1 MADTYF
7 SMRNVQFVLY
17 EVMKAEGLCALPR
30 FEEHSREIFDMV
42 LETGKKLCDGTL
54 YPALK
59 EMDLSAPAF
68 KDGRVTVSPVVRE
81 LMRECSEGGWI
92 GAHAD
97 FEQGGQQLPDTVL
110 AALRFMFSASNYSAS
125 VYPFLSSGAAQL
137 ILSFGSPELADTYV
151 PPIFEGRWQGTMA
164 MTEPHAGSS
173 LADLQTT
180 ARRTDGDYFLLTGQ
194 KIFISCGEHDGV
206 ENIVHLML
214 ARIEG
219 APAGVKGISL
229 FVVPKLRPDGQGGLV
244 PNDVVCTGIFHKL
257 GYRGSPITQL
267 EMGEH
272 GDCRAWLV
280 GQEHQGLRY
289 MFQMMNEARVGVGM
303 GATAIATAAYYASLK
318 YSMERCQGRPI
329 GGKDLSAPQVPI
341 IEHADVKRM
350 LLFQRSIVEGSL
362 SLIVYCSKLIDLIH
376 AGPVEDRERH
386 ELLLDFLTPI
396 AKSYPSEMGILSASA
411 GLQCLGGY
419 GYCDEF
425 PLEQYYRDARI
436 HPIHEGTTGI
446 QGLDL
451 LGRKVTMHNGAAYR
465 AFIAAVESALA
476 EAGDVEMLGEAC
488 TALRDSVGLLNEVT
502 EALLKAAASGETE
515 AFLADA
521 TLYLELTSLVAIGWH
536 WILQGTV
543 AERALAAAP
552 DSPDRHFYLGKRD
565 AYTYFM
571 RYELPKMH
579 GLAAR
584 LKQCD
589 GFTARVD
596 VRNFEGA

>member
-7 SMRNVQFVLY
+7 SMRNIEFVLY
-17 EVMKAEGLCALPR
+17 EVMKAESLSALPR

-42 LETGKKLCDGTL
+42 LETGQKLCDGTL

-59 EMDLSAPAF
+59 AMDQSAPEF
-68 KDGRVTVSPVVRE
+68 RNGTVQVAPMVRD
-81 LMRECSEGGWI
+81 LLQECGEGGWI

-97 FEQGGQQLPDTVL
+97 YDRGGQQLPDTVL
-110 AALRFMFSASNYSAS
+110 AALRFMFAAANYSAS

-137 ILSFGSPELADTYV
+137 ILSFGSQALADTYV

-180 ARRTDGDYFLLTGQ
+180 ATRTEDGYYKLAGQ

-206 ENIVHLML
+206 DNIVHLML
-214 ARIEG
+214 ARIDG

-229 FVVPKLRPDGQGGLV
+229 FVVPKLRPDANGGLE

-272 GDCRAWLV
+272 GNCRAWLV
-280 GQEHQGLRY
+280 GEEHQGLRY

-303 GATAIATAAYYASLK
+303 GATAIATAAYYASLR

-329 GGKDLSAPQVPI
+329 AGKDLSAPQIPI

-350 LLFQRSIVEGSL
+350 LLFQRAIVEGSL

-376 AGPVEDRERH
+376 AGPVEEREGH

-451 LGRKVTMHNGAAYR
+451 LGRKVTMQNGAAYR
-465 AFIAAVESALA
+465 AFLAAVEGALG
-476 EAGDVEMLGEAC
+476 EAADVEMLGEAC
-488 TALRDSVGLLNEVT
+488 AALRDAVDLLKAVT

-536 WILQGTV
+536 WVLQGTV

-552 DSPDRHFYLGKRD
+552 ASPDRHFYLGKRD
-565 AYTYFM
+565 AYTYFI
-571 RYELPKMH
+571 RYELPKIH

-596 VRNFEGA
+596 SRNFTAS

>member
-1 MADTYF
+1 MA
-7 SMRNVQFVLY
+7 
-17 EVMKAEGLCALPR
+17 
-30 FEEHSREIFDMV
+30 
-42 LETGKKLCDGTL
+42 
-54 YPALK
+54 
-59 EMDLSAPAF
+59 
-68 KDGRVTVSPVVRE
+68 
-81 LMRECSEGGWI
+81 
-92 GAHAD
+92 
-97 FEQGGQQLPDTVL
+97 
-110 AALRFMFSASNYSAS
+110 
-125 VYPFLSSGAAQL
+125 
-137 ILSFGSPELADTYV
+137 
-151 PPIFEGRWQGTMA
+151 
-164 MTEPHAGSS
+164 
-173 LADLQTT
+173 
-180 ARRTDGDYFLLTGQ
+180 
-194 KIFISCGEHDGV
+194 
-206 ENIVHLML
+206 
-214 ARIEG
+214 
-219 APAGVKGISL
+219 
-229 FVVPKLRPDGQGGLV
+229 
-244 PNDVVCTGIFHKL
+244 CTRIFHKL

-280 GQEHQGLRY
+280 GEERQGYAHVSDDERG
-289 MFQMMNEARVGVGM
+289 EGWRGHGRD
-303 GATAIATAAYYASLK
+303 GHRDRRTYYASLK

-329 GGKDLSAPQVPI
+329 AGKDLSAPQIPI
-341 IEHADVKRM
+341 IEHADVERM

-376 AGPVEDRERH
+376 AGPAEDRERH

-451 LGRKVTMHNGAAYR
+451 LGRKVTMRNGAAYR

-476 EAGDVEMLGEAC
+476 DAVDVEMLGEAC
-488 TALRDSVGLLNEVT
+488 TALRDAVGLLNEVT

-536 WILQGTV
+536 WVLQGTV

-552 DSPDRHFYLGKRD
+552 GI
-565 AYTYFM
+565 A
-571 RYELPKMH
+571 
-579 GLAAR
+579 
-584 LKQCD
+584 
-589 GFTARVD
+589 
-596 VRNFEGA
+596 

>member
-1 MADTYF
+1 
-7 SMRNVQFVLY
+7 
-17 EVMKAEGLCALPR
+17 
-30 FEEHSREIFDMV
+30 
-42 LETGKKLCDGTL
+42 
-54 YPALK
+54 
-59 EMDLSAPAF
+59 
-68 KDGRVTVSPVVRE
+68 
-81 LMRECSEGGWI
+81 
-92 GAHAD
+92 
-97 FEQGGQQLPDTVL
+97 
-110 AALRFMFSASNYSAS
+110 
-125 VYPFLSSGAAQL
+125 
-137 ILSFGSPELADTYV
+137 
-151 PPIFEGRWQGTMA
+151 MA

-173 LADLQTT
+173 LSDLQST
-180 ARRTDGDYFLLTGQ
+180 ALRTAEDYFLLSGQ
-194 KIFISCGEHDGV
+194 KIFISCGEHDGAD
-206 ENIVHLML
+206 NIVHLML

-229 FVVPKLRPDGQGGLV
+229 FVVPKLRPDGHGGLV
-244 PNDVVCTGIFHKL
+244 PNDVACTGIFHKL

-267 EMGEH
+267 EMGEQ

-280 GQEHQGLRY
+280 GEEHQGLRY

-318 YSMERCQGRPI
+318 YTMERCQGRPI
-329 GGKDLSAPQVPI
+329 AGKDLSAPQIPI

-350 LLFQRSIVEGSL
+350 LLFQRAIVEGSF

-376 AGPVEDRERH
+376 AGPVEERERY

-396 AKSYPSEMGILSASA
+396 AKSYPSEMGIISVSP

-451 LGRKVTMHNGAAYR
+451 LGRKVTMRNGAAYR
-465 AFIAAVESALA
+465 AFIAAVEAALA
-476 EAGDVEMLGEAC
+476 DAGELEALSEARTALGEAV
-488 TALRDSVGLLNEVT
+488 ALLDEVT

-521 TLYLELTSLVAIGWH
+521 TLYLEMTSLVAIGWH
-536 WILQGTV
+536 WLLQGTV
-543 AERALAAAP
+543 AERALTTAP

-571 RYELPKMH
+571 RYELPKTQ
-579 GLAAR
+579 GLATR

>member
-1 MADTYF
+1 MSDVYF
-7 SMRNVQFVLY
+7 SMRNLKFVLY
-17 EVMKAEGLCALPR
+17 EVMEAEALCALPR
-30 FEEHSREIFDMV
+30 FEEHSREIFDLV
-42 LETGKKLCDGTL
+42 LETGQTLCDGIL

-59 EMDLSAPAF
+59 AMDLSAPEF

-81 LMRECSEGGWI
+81 LLRECGEGGWI

-97 FEQGGQQLPDTVL
+97 FERGGQQLPDTLL
-110 AALRFMFSASNYSAS
+110 AALRFMFAAANYSAS
-125 VYPFLSSGAAQL
+125 VYPFLSTGAAQL
-137 ILSFGSPELADTYV
+137 ILSFGSETLAETYV

-180 ARRTDGDYFLLTGQ
+180 ARPTAQGYYLLSGQ

-206 ENIVHLML
+206 DNIVHLML

-229 FVVPKLRPDGQGGLV
+229 FVVPKLRPDGEGGLE
-244 PNDVVCTGIFHKL
+244 PNDVACTGIFHKL

-280 GQEHQGLRY
+280 GEEHQGLRY

-303 GATAIATAAYYASLK
+303 GATAIATAAYYASLR
-318 YSMERCQGRPI
+318 YTRERHQGRPLA
-329 GGKDLSAPQVPI
+329 GKDPAAPQIPI
-341 IEHADVKRM
+341 LEHPDVKRM
-350 LLFQRSIVEGSL
+350 LLFQRAIVEGAL
-362 SLIVYCSKLIDLIH
+362 SLIVYCSKLIDHIH
-376 AGPVEDRERH
+376 AGPAETREQH
-386 ELLLDFLTPI
+386 ELLLEFLTPI

-446 QGLDL
+446 QGMDL
-451 LGRKVTMHNGAAYR
+451 LGRKVTMKQGQAFGIFLMHAREAIGLAAAWDEIR
-465 AFIAAVESALA
+465 AESASLA
-476 EAGDVEMLGEAC
+476 EYLTEFEAI
-488 TALRDSVGLLNEVT
+488 TRHLTGL
-502 EALLKAAASGETE
+502 AAAGSPEL
-515 AFLADA
+515 FLADA
-521 TLYLELTSLVAIGWH
+521 TLYLEYAGIIAIAWQ
-536 WILQGTV
+536 WLLQANV
-543 AERALAAAP
+543 AETALSGGA
-552 DSPDRHFYLGKRD
+552 SPSDNNFYLGKRQ
-565 AYTYFM
+565 TCQYFF
-571 RYELPKMH
+571 RYELPKCR
-579 GLAAR
+579 GLAIR
-584 LKQCD
+584 LSQSD
-589 GFTARVD
+589 GLT
-596 VRNFEGA
+596 VRMRPEHFED